1 MGTKRKAAQKVAM
14 FHLKKIEEMMFLAKF
29 LKQLRIHTSLQSFE
43 SAGAVPLFPH
53 GLCDFQAK

>member
-1 MGTKRKAAQKVAM
+1 M
-14 FHLKKIEEMMFLAKF
+14 FHLKKKIEEMMFLAKF